1 MTYDNVGLMHHCSCG
16 DPQINHAHEHPE
28 LGCVCLTC
36 GENSPEFEGS
46 IEVMYDEEV
55 VHNLKKMIPIIK
67 SMKTSFDHVRGDV
80 EAREIMITTLKR
92 AIELIE
98 LYHP

>member
-1 MTYDNVGLMHHCSCG
+1 MTNHECSCG
-16 DPQINHAHEHPE
+16 DKEINHAHEFPE

-36 GENSPEFEGS
+36 GKNSSNFEGS

-55 VHNLKKMIPIIK
+55 VYNLKKMIPLIK
-67 SMKTSFDHVRGDV
+67 NMKTSFDHVRGDV

-92 AIELIE
+92 AIEIIK
-98 LYHP
+98 